1 MSNIKK
7 INKKDTIPKPPIPKY
22 VEGKKILALR
32 KIKPKTPGNKKD
44 LKEDVGKVL
53 TTSII
58 CEFNG
63 KENHATTDLEK
74 IKFNLEE
81 LFRADEELE
90 EMKKGTNTMDRKRIN
105 ELANKFLSKEDI
117 EFAVASA
124 GIFNRPQYE
133 SKLYAI
139 QAQIKKLVRE
149 ILDGNYTMGENEKKI
164 NISQVAKQVKESVEN
179 AVKNEMKVDE
189 ELEEIEERPRTSEEL
204 ENLIFNPENLEEV
217 AKNIEEEKKSSESK
231 KENKVT
237 EVKTT
242 TKTVSKKE
250 ESGKTSGKKKEE
262 PKHEEKKAKETGKKV
277 KSDVML
283 IKEESDIKDSEL
295 DNILKRIENG
305 DIKLDLR
312 LFTRKSNLDNLDSKN
327 KLYKQSV
334 IKLENDLLGLAKGE
348 FVKADSLDIHNCKT
362 IIHSEKKLALE
373 DSLNSFVSVVD
384 KLENVSNIEA
394 HLIVIVKVL
403 GDTVLSLQKI
413 LKEQLESNKLKE
425 EINRDIQSNMAKGK
439 GNVEL
444 KKIINSSYIPEM
456 DWKKLSVVEKEL
468 HKLKDWEQFPRYT
481 TWNETMDDPQRQ
493 TFFNERIKWNIER
506 LGFLCDLATN
516 SNLSKYEKY
525 GWRTDISVGPALFN
539 QLYYADKYTRGGYCK
554 NFKEMYA
561 KVPKEIKEQYIKN
574 RAVGREIA
582 EKLIKDNPFN
592 YFIYRKGIRLV
603 LDDVY
608 WGVEIDK
615 LANEELDRLQEEER
629 ARQAAIRAGRG
640 RGRGAYRGVARGAAR
655 GDLRGGA
662 RGGYIGRKRAASGE
676 IPVGEENFTM

>member
-44 LKEDVGKVL
+44 LKSDVGKVL
-53 TTSII
+53 TTPII

-90 EMKKGTNTMDRKRIN
+90 EMKKGTNTTDRKRIN

-124 GIFNRPQYE
+124 AIFQRPQYE
-133 SKLYAI
+133 SKLFAI

-189 ELEEIEERPRTSEEL
+189 EIEEAEQRPRSSEEL

-217 AKNIEEEKKSSESK
+217 AKNIEEEKNLEIKKEGKGAESK
-231 KENKVT
+231 ST
-237 EVKTT
+237 IKTI
-242 TKTVSKKE
+242 SKKE
-250 ESGKTSGKKKEE
+250 ESGKIMEKKKEE
-262 PKHEEKKAKETGKKV
+262 VRYEGKKTKDTGKKV
-277 KSDVML
+277 KSDVLL
-283 IKEESDIKDSEL
+283 IKEESDIKDPEL
-295 DNILKRIENG
+295 ENILKKIENG

-312 LFTRKSNLDNLDSKN
+312 LFTRKSNLDNLNSKN
-327 KLYKQSV
+327 NLYKQSV

-348 FVKADSLDIHNCKT
+348 FVKADSLDINSCKT
-362 IIHSEKKLALE
+362 IIHSDKKLVLE
-373 DSLNSFVSVVD
+373 DSLNSFISVVD

-403 GDTVLSLQKI
+403 GDTVISLQKI

-425 EINRDIQSNMAKGK
+425 EINRDIQSNIVKGK

-444 KKIINSSYIPEM
+444 KKIINSSYIPEI
-456 DWKKLSVVEKEL
+456 DWKKLTVIEKEL

-481 TWNETMDDPQRQ
+481 VWNETMDDTQRQ
-493 TFFNERIKWNIER
+493 IFFNERIKWNIER
-506 LGFLCDLATN
+506 LSFLCDLATN
-516 SNLSKYEKY
+516 SDVSKYEKY

-561 KVPKEIKEQYIKN
+561 KVPKETKEQYIKG
-574 RAVGREIA
+574 RVVAREIA

-615 LANEELDRLQEEER
+615 LANEESDRLQEEER
-629 ARQAAIRAGRG
+629 VRQAAIRAGKG
-640 RGRGAYRGVARGAAR
+640 RGRGAYRGATRGAAI
-655 GDLRGGA
+655 RGGA
-662 RGGYIGRKRAASGE
+662 RGGYIGKKRAASGE
-676 IPVGEENFTM
+676 IPLGEENFTM